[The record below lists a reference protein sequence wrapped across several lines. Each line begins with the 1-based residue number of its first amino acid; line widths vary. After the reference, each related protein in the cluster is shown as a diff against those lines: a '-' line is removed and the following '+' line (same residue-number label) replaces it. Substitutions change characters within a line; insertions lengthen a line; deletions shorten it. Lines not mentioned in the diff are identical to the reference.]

1 MIDFIYNI
9 INNNLKT
16 YIFFILI
23 NIFCFFVFRFL
34 SFKFNLLDIP
44 NYRKLHN
51 GPVPLVGGLIIFC
64 SLLYVF
70 FTFDLPNW
78 LSIIY
83 LSSLLI
89 VLFGFLD
96 DKFQISVTIRIFVQI
111 IASLLV
117 ISSGLYIIDLGSYLN
132 FNNLEVG
139 FLGLILTLLC
149 IIGLTNAINFIDGID
164 GLSSS
169 ISLISL
175 FSILFYSNQTG
186 DLVIYEF
193 ILFIIF
199 SLVIFLFSNLK
210 ILLPQIFLG
219 DSGSMFLG
227 FIIGWLL
234 IYCTHPDINLFH
246 PVLTLWCVSIPAL
259 DLLSVFTRRVLKKI
273 NPFRPDRRHI
283 HHIMIK
289 KGFSHKKTLLILI
302 VISILNSVIGYS
314 TYNIFGAFIS
324 LILFIILFI
333 VYLGSTIYIGRMS
346 EDL

>member
-1 MIDFIYNI
+1 MIELIYNI
-9 INNNLKT
+9 VNDNLKI

-23 NIFCFFVFRFL
+23 NTLLFFFFRSL
-34 SFKFNLLDIP
+34 SFRFNLLDTP

-51 GPVPLVGGLIIFC
+51 GQVPLVGGLIIFC

-70 FTFDLPNW
+70 FTYNLTNW
-78 LSIIY
+78 LSAIY

-89 VLFGFLD
+89 VLLGFLD
-96 DKFQISVTIRIFVQI
+96 DKFQISVTIRILGQI
-111 IASLLV
+111 LASLFV
-117 ISSGLYIIDLGSYLN
+117 IFSGLYIVDLGSYLN
-132 FNNLEVG
+132 SSRLEIG
-139 FLGLILTLLC
+139 FFGFIFTLLC

-175 FSILFYSNQTG
+175 FSILFYSNQSG
-186 DLVIYEF
+186 DLIIYEF

-199 SLVIFLFSNLK
+199 SLIIFLFSNLK

-219 DSGSMFLG
+219 DSGSMFLV
-227 FIIGWLL
+227 FMIGWLL
-234 IYCTHPDINLFH
+234 IYCSPPDINLFH

-302 VISILNSVIGYS
+302 VISILNSLIGYF
-314 TYNIFGAFIS
+314 TYSLFGPFIS
-324 LILFIILFI
+324 LILFIFLFI

-346 EDL
+346 RDL